1 MGFRTYRCT
10 EQGSPYPL
18 LYKYMCREVGWMMS
32 ESREDAMHNERQKLQ
47 WISLC
52 TQIRCDHPYFSS
64 NGQNIM

>member
-1 MGFRTYRCT
+1 
-10 EQGSPYPL
+10 
-18 LYKYMCREVGWMMS
+18 MMS
-32 ESREDAMHNERQKLQ
+32 ESSEDAMHNERQNLQ